1 MSAVDQ
7 DMAAAR
13 PRLLAA
19 LPVLL
24 EAPEPR
30 WADVGELL
38 TGMAAAAWVGDDWQ
52 LGARLA
58 ATATAFGERTGNADV
73 VLSARAVGA
82 AADLIVGDGPAAMAQ
97 ARAVL
102 AENVA
107 VGNDFAALFAAATLG
122 IGAGFTGDPDGGLR
136 WTEELLHRAAAL
148 GNHDVGDMLEQR
160 GGHLAAAGRPDDA
173 VRTLSAAAA
182 RQRRIGRRWPRTDGT
197 AELLDR
203 LRDRLGTSR
212 FAFAWRAGA
221 HLDLAE
227 LVPELTG
234 PGQQPGSRAAR

>member
-1 MSAVDQ
+1 M
-7 DMAAAR
+7 
-13 PRLLAA
+13 LA
-19 LPVLL
+19 
-24 EAPEPR
+24 
-30 WADVGELL
+30 
-38 TGMAAAAWVGDDWQ
+38 
-52 LGARLA
+52 
-58 ATATAFGERTGNADV
+58 
-73 VLSARAVGA
+73 ARAVGA
-82 AADLIVGDGPAAMAQ
+82 AADLIVGDGPAMAQ
-97 ARAVL
+97 AQAVL
-102 AENVA
+102 AENAA

-122 IGAGFTGDPDGGLR
+122 IAAGFTGDHDSGLR

-173 VRTLSAAAA
+173 VRTFSASAA
-182 RQRRIGRRWPRTDGT
+182 RQRRVGRRWPRTDGT

-212 FAFAWRAGA
+212 FALAWRAGA

-234 PGQQPGSRAAR
+234 PGVSSRAAARPGSSRPGPAPPAPAPSCRARGSSRPGRSSVSKSTVTQNGVPISSWRR

>member
-1 MSAVDQ
+1 MGGCSPGW
-7 DMAAAR
+7 R
-13 PRLLAA
+13 PRPGSATTGSSGPGSPRPRPRSA
-19 LPVLL
+19 S
-24 EAPEPR
+24 AP
-30 WADVGELL
+30 
-38 TGMAAAAWVGDDWQ
+38 
-52 LGARLA
+52 
-58 ATATAFGERTGNADV
+58 ATPT
-73 VLSARAVGA
+73 SC
-82 AADLIVGDGPAAMAQ
+82 PPS
-97 ARAVL
+97 L
-102 AENVA
+102 AENAA

-122 IGAGFTGDPDGGLR
+122 IAAGFTGDPDSGLR

-173 VRTLSAAAA
+173 VRTFSASAA
-182 RQRRIGRRWPRTDGT
+182 RQRRVGRRWPRTDGT

-212 FAFAWRAGA
+212 FALAWRAGA
-221 HLDLAE
+221 HLDLTE